1 MSIRAM
7 VLVFILAV
15 LGVLGV
21 NSVFVVSE
29 LERAVLLEFGKVISA
44 DIKPG
49 LHLKKPFINEVR
61 KFDARVLTLDA
72 NPERFLTL
80 EKKAVIVDSFAK
92 FKVNDAQLFYTATSG
107 DERRAEALLRQ
118 RINNGLRN
126 EISKRSLHEVV
137 SGERDE
143 LMSVLTLRLDEVA
156 RQELGVEVV
165 DVRVKRIDLPPEVS
179 QSVYDRMNTER
190 DIEAREHRAQGQEL
204 AAGIRADASKQREVI
219 LAEAYADAEGIRG
232 DGDAGAAALYAAAFS
247 RDIEFYKFY
256 RSMAAYQRT
265 FAYKSDVMIIDPD
278 SEFFKYLN
286 KSKYYASEAVDQ

>member
-7 VLVFILAV
+7 VVVFIVAV

-21 NSVFVVSE
+21 NSLFVVSE
-29 LERAVLLEFGKVISA
+29 LERAVLLEFGKVISS
-44 DIKPG
+44 DIQPG
-49 LHLKKPFINEVR
+49 LHMKKPFINEVR

-92 FKVNDAQLFYTATSG
+92 FKVNDAQQFYTATSG

-143 LMSVLTLRLDEVA
+143 LMSVLTLRLDGVA
-156 RQELGVEVV
+156 RAELGVEVV

-190 DIEAREHRAQGQEL
+190 DIEAAEHRAQGQEL

-232 DGDAGAAALYAAAFS
+232 DGDAGSAALYAAAFS

-265 FAYKSDVMIIDPD
+265 FADKSDVMIIDPD
-278 SEFFKYLN
+278 SEFFKYLK
-286 KSKYYASEAVDQ
+286 KSKY

>member
-1 MSIRAM
+1 VR
-7 VLVFILAV
+7 
-15 LGVLGV
+15 
-21 NSVFVVSE
+21 
-29 LERAVLLEFGKVISA
+29 A
-44 DIKPG
+44 DIEPG

-61 KFDARVLTLDA
+61 KFDGRVLTLEA

-92 FKVNDAQLFYTATSG
+92 FKVNDAQRFYTATSG

-143 LMSVLTLRLDEVA
+143 LMNVLTKRLDGFA
-156 RQELGVEVV
+156 REELGVEVV
-165 DVRVKRIDLPPEVS
+165 DVRVKQIDLPPEVS

-219 LAEAYADAEGIRG
+219 LAEAYADAESLRG
-232 DGDAGAAALYAAAFS
+232 DGDAGAAAMYASAFS
-247 RDIEFYKFY
+247 RDIEFYTFY

-265 FAYKSDVMIIDPD
+265 FANKGDIMVIDPN
-278 SEFFKYLN
+278 SEFFKYLK
-286 KSKYYASEAVDQ
+286 KSKQ